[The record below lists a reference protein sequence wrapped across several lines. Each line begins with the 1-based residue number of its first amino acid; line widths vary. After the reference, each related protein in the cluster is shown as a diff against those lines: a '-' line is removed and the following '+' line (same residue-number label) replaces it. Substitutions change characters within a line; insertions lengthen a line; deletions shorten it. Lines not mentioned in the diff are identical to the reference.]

1 MISKNTKQFV
11 RFRFLNSLNEWLR
24 LYGNRII
31 IESWQTTPMN
41 DTGVNYTL
49 LFHLAP
55 FTADKIANSKDNPMN
70 YAEQLNFLIDEANKL
85 D

>member
-1 MISKNTKQFV
+1 MT
-11 RFRFLNSLNEWLR
+11 R
-24 LYGNRII
+24 
-31 IESWQTTPMN
+31 

-55 FTADKIANSKDNPMN
+55 FTADEIANSKDNPMN
-70 YAEQLNFLIDEANKL
+70 YAEQLDFLIDEANKL

>member
-1 MISKNTKQFV
+1 MINKNTKQFV

-41 DTGVNYTL
+41 DTGG
-49 LFHLAP
+49 
-55 FTADKIANSKDNPMN
+55 
-70 YAEQLNFLIDEANKL
+70 
-85 D
+85 